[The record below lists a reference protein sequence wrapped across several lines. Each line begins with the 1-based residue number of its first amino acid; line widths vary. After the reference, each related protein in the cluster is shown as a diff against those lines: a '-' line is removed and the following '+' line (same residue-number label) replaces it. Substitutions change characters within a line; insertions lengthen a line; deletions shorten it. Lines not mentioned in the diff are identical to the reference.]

1 MNDSIFK
8 IGITDVISCCKF
20 HENTVFLPCNN
31 DAMNAVTTLLQH
43 NSAVSFMVNFSSRTH
58 PSAEAA
64 KAARKPSTVA

>member
-1 MNDSIFK
+1 
-8 IGITDVISCCKF
+8 
-20 HENTVFLPCNN
+20 
-31 DAMNAVTTLLQH
+31 MNAVTTLLQH